1 MYSKAN
7 WQNLKQA
14 LDNLSVKGVRMY
26 EDGAD
31 VHQLWSLFH
40 SELSKEINRFIPHKL
55 CRRTAALPS
64 LNKHRGQL
72 LRRKANLYKMAKSN
86 GNWDAYR
93 QIQRHC
99 KKMMRHVEWDHI
111 NNIILEGLQ
120 SNNTKPFWRYVK
132 ANDTITS
139 ELLHWKRMAYS
150 TVSVK
155 KRYIF
160 SWTSL
165 ILPSQHTASL
175 LTLYLRWRRHA
186 NPPFP
191 MLR

>member
-1 MYSKAN
+1 
-7 WQNLKQA
+7 
-14 LDNLSVKGVRMY
+14 MY

-40 SELSKEINRFIPHKL
+40 SELSKEINRFIPQKL

-132 ANDTITS
+132 SKRHDNIGVAPLKENGVLHSVSEEKAHILLNQFNSTFTAHSQSTDPIPEMKTS
-139 ELLHWKRMAYS
+139 C
-150 TVSVK
+150 
-155 KRYIF
+155 
-160 SWTSL
+160 
-165 ILPSQHTASL
+165 
-175 LTLYLRWRRHA
+175 
-186 NPPFP
+186 
-191 MLR
+191 